1 MKETERNGGLKETE
15 LAGRPFPEIALP
27 DLDGKRQ
34 PILGTAG
41 EWVVVAVGHS
51 DCGTTRLALPYLK
64 RMHKRRGQGCAV
76 VLVLQDDAASARA
89 LLAGAEA
96 DMPVRLEPDPYPLA
110 RALGL
115 TTVPTL
121 FLVDPAGVVE
131 RAAEGFQRAALEEMA
146 ARLGVSGPLF
156 TAGDAAPALRPG

>member
-1 MKETERNGGLKETE
+1 MKGTD
-15 LAGRPFPEIALP
+15 LAGRLFPNILLP
-27 DLDGKRQ
+27 DLDGTPR
-34 PILGTAG
+34 PIVEAAG
-41 EWVVVAVGHS
+41 SWVVAVGHS

-64 RMHKRRGQGCAV
+64 RMHERRGQGSSV

-89 LLAGAEA
+89 LLVEAEA
-96 DMPVRLEPDPYPLA
+96 DMPVRLEPDPYPLS

-146 ARLGVSGPLF
+146 GRLGVSGPLF
-156 TAGDAAPALRPG
+156 TARDSAPALRPG